1 MRRSAGITTLQ
12 VALAFYLIVAGILGL
27 MRSNAG
33 ELGQVIALLNGLF
46 NSSTI
51 TTIVIITLA
60 IAELIA
66 GVFLIV
72 EFFSGEIRLT
82 SVILIIFIVL
92 WIVNIVLID
101 VLGVVRGNYFRSTGT
116 VLSYLSQLSGHLMIL
131 GALIAV
137 KQKTR
142 YN

>member
-1 MRRSAGITTLQ
+1 MRRSAGLTTLQ
-12 VALAFYLIVAGILGL
+12 VALAFYLIVAGVLGL

-51 TTIVIITLA
+51 TTIVIISLA

-101 VLGVVRGNYFRSTGT
+101 VIGAFNANYFRGT
-116 VLSYLSQLSGHLMIL
+116 KSVLNYLAQLSRHLMIL

-137 KQKTR
+137 KQKSR

>member
-1 MRRSAGITTLQ
+1 MKRSAGLATLQ

-33 ELGQVIALLNGLF
+33 ELAGVMSLLNNLF
-46 NSSTI
+46 SSATI
-51 TTIVIITLA
+51 TTIIVITLA

-72 EFFSGEIRLT
+72 EFFSGQIHLT
-82 SVILIIFIVL
+82 SVILLIFIVL

-101 VLGVVRGNYFRSTGT
+101 IIGLVNGNYFRSTAG
-116 VLSYLSQLSGHLMIL
+116 VLAYLSQLSRHLMIL
-131 GALIAV
+131 GATLAI
-137 KQKTR
+137 KQRTR
-142 YN
+142 A

>member
-1 MRRSAGITTLQ
+1 MRKSAGITTLQ

-33 ELGQVIALLNGLF
+33 ELGQVIGLLNSLF

-72 EFFSGEIRLT
+72 EFFSGEISLT

-92 WIVNIVLID
+92 WIINIVLID
-101 VLGVVRGNYFRSTGT
+101 IIGLINGHYFSSTRSVLA
-116 VLSYLSQLSGHLMIL
+116 YLSQLSRHLMIL
-131 GALIAV
+131 GAIIAV
-137 KQKTR
+137 KQSSR
-142 YN
+142 YR